1 MKKTLLSTLIA
12 FGIYLASIAQY
23 QKATV
28 PNSFTRIA
36 VPKRLVAVVDNT
48 NPLEKNHNNY
58 VENRLS
64 YAEDEV
70 GHTMYDLPSNGSTP
84 YGRLRQFADGTL
96 AVVYTRSVAPTA
108 YADRGTGYNY
118 FNGTS
123 WGPSDADRIE
133 TIRTGWPSV
142 AQLGATGEITCAH
155 RGATGGTGLVFCK
168 RDHWGTGAWTQFEV
182 PPPDGASGILWSR
195 MVTGGTNHNS
205 VHVITLTGP
214 TGNGGTVYNGQDGAL
229 IYMRSLDGGTTWDK
243 KEVLPGL
250 GADFYPKF
258 GADNYAWAEPRGNT
272 LVFCAS
278 EEANDLILM
287 KSTDNGDTWQKII
300 VWQHPDNTATG
311 TDSLWVHD
319 GSAHPV
325 IDVNGKIHL
334 FFSVYRTD
342 PLNGTWY
349 PYTGGVAYW
358 NEDMP
363 TWTGGSDEYQIN
375 CLNPDSLY
383 EHGQLIGYPLDLD
396 GNGVWD
402 VTGDYSLYY
411 ASTVGMPQAVLDNQG
426 NGFVVFS
433 ATTENLNNGVQ
444 DYRHLWGRAIYG
456 FGAEF
461 GDFVDLTGDD
471 IHMFDEC
478 VFPSILSE
486 GGTTT
491 GYKVMY
497 QLDSEPGMCLVGD
510 ADPPGDN
517 YFNVLHI
524 PFPVGKP
531 EPALQSLVVSQNQP
545 NPCSGSTEIKVYLPQ
560 KATVSMKLSNISG
573 QILSTG
579 SYGTMTQG
587 IHSIMV
593 DVTSLTPGLY
603 FYTITSGQQSST
615 RKMIVR

>member
-1 MKKTLLSTLIA
+1 MKKTLLMFMA
-12 FGIYLASIAQY
+12 FGFCIAAIAQY
-23 QKATV
+23 QKAQV
-28 PNSFTRIA
+28 PLSLSKIA
-36 VPKRLVAVVDNT
+36 VQKRTVAIDNNT
-48 NPLEKNHNNY
+48 NPFEKIHNNY
-58 VENRLS
+58 VESLLS
-64 YAEDEV
+64 YSEDEV
-70 GHTMYDLPSNGSTP
+70 GYTMYDLPSNGSTP
-84 YGRLRQFADGTL
+84 YGRLRRFADGTL
-96 AVVYTRSVAPTA
+96 AAVYTRSISPTA

-118 FNGTS
+118 FDGTS
-123 WGPSDADRIE
+123 WGPSNADRIE

-168 RDHWGTGAWTQFEV
+168 RDHWGTGAWTQFEA
-182 PPPDGASGILWSR
+182 PPPAGASGILWSR
-195 MVTGGTNHNS
+195 MVTGGTNHNTI
-205 VHVITLTGP
+205 HVITLTGP
-214 TGNGGTVYNGQDGAL
+214 TGNGGTVYKGQDGAL
-229 IYMRSLDGGTTWDK
+229 VYMRSQDGGLTWDK
-243 KEVLPGL
+243 NDVLPEL
-250 GADFYPKF
+250 DSSNYPNF

-278 EEANDLILM
+278 DEANDLILM

-300 VWQHPDNTATG
+300 VWEHPDNAATG

-325 IDVNGKIHL
+325 IDINGKIHL

-363 TWTGGSDEYQIN
+363 TWTGGTDEYQIN

-383 EHGQLIGYPLDLD
+383 EHNQLVGYPLDLN

-402 VTGDYSLYY
+402 VTGEYSLYY
-411 ASTVGMPQAVLDNQG
+411 ASTVGMPQAVIDDQG
-426 NGFVVFS
+426 TGFVVFS
-433 ATTENLNNGVQ
+433 ATTENLNNGIQ

-486 GGTTT
+486 GGVDE

-497 QLDSEPGMCLVGD
+497 QLDFEPGMTLVGD
-510 ADPPGDN
+510 EDPPGDN
-517 YFNVLHI
+517 YFSVLHI
-524 PFPVGKP
+524 PFMVGEP
-531 EPALQSLVVSQNQP
+531 EPALQTAVVSQNQP
-545 NPCSGSTEIKVYLPQ
+545 NPCSGSTEVKVYLPEPR
-560 KATVSMKLSNISG
+560 KVNVKISNISG
-573 QILSTG
+573 QVVSNTT
-579 SYGTMTQG
+579 YGTLLVG
-587 IHSIMV
+587 IHNITL
-593 DVTSLTPGLY
+593 DVSMLTPGVY
-603 FYTITSGQQSST
+603 FYSVNCGQEYMT
-615 RKMIVR
+615 KKMIVK